1 MISANVKPPLTNLQV
16 EMLRL
21 FATKV
26 PEKDLMEIRDMIARY
41 LLERARDE
49 ADRIWDE
56 RGYTDEKLKELL
68 EKNNGSFTDCLR
80 HECLAAMRFS
90 KVSICNCT

>member
-1 MISANVKPPLTNLQV
+1 MLPPAVQAPFTNLQM
-16 EMLRL
+16 EMLKL

-26 PEKDLMEIRDMIARY
+26 SEEDLITIRDMIARY

-56 RGYTDEKLKELL
+56 RGYTDEKLQQLL
-68 EKNNGSFTDCLR
+68 EK
-80 HECLAAMRFS
+80 
-90 KVSICNCT
+90 K